1 MHVSAHTDIGQQKQT
16 NEDAVVTAQFDEVSL
31 LVVADGMGGHAAG
44 DVASEEATTELEARV
59 SAALTDGRTDYES
72 ILEEAI
78 ESANERVQEH
88 AEADASRSGMGTTVV
103 AAIVDDEQIVIG
115 NVGDSRAYD
124 VDSEVDVDDA
134 LTQIT
139 VDHSFVQELISEG
152 EITPEEATTHP
163 QRHVLTQALGTDG
176 EVDPDFFSPVVK
188 DYLLL
193 CSDGLTEEVSEETIR
208 EVINDA
214 SGIETAT
221 DELVQKANE
230 NGGSDNISVILADV

>member
-124 VDSEVDVDDA
+124 VDSEVDVDDV

-163 QRHVLTQALGTDG
+163 QRHVLTQALGTEG
-176 EVDPDFFSPVVK
+176 EVDPDFFSPVVTG
-188 DYLLL
+188 YLLL

>member
-1 MHVSAHTDIGQQKQT
+1 MHVSARTDVGQHKQT
-16 NEDAVVTAQFDEVSL
+16 NEDAVVTAQFGDVSL

-44 DVASEEATTELEARV
+44 DVASEEATTELEDHV
-59 SAALTDGRTDYES
+59 SAAITDGRTDYEA

-78 ESANERVQEH
+78 ESANERVRER

-103 AAIVDDEQIVIG
+103 AAIVGDEQLVIG

-124 VDSEVDVDDA
+124 IADA

-139 VDHSFVQELISEG
+139 VDHSIVQELISEG
-152 EITPEEATTHP
+152 EITPEEATAHP
-163 QRHVLTQALGTDG
+163 QRHVLTQALGTEGDV
-176 EVDPDFFSPVVK
+176 EPDFFTPVVEN
-188 DYLLL
+188 YLLL
-193 CSDGLTEEVSEETIR
+193 CSDGLTEEVPEEMIR

-214 SGIETAT
+214 SGIEAAT

>member
-163 QRHVLTQALGTDG
+163 QRHVLTQALGTEG
-176 EVDPDFFSPVVK
+176 EVDPDFFSPVVTG
-188 DYLLL
+188 YLLL

>member
-1 MHVSAHTDIGQQKQT
+1 MHVSAHTDVGQQKQT
-16 NEDAVVTAQFDEVSL
+16 NEDAVVTVEFNDVSL
-31 LVVADGMGGHAAG
+31 LAVADGMGGHAAG
-44 DVASEEATTELEARV
+44 DVASEEATSELKGYI
-59 SAALTDGRTDYES
+59 SAALTDGRTDYEV

-78 ESANERVQEH
+78 KSANERVRER

-103 AAIVDDEQIVIG
+103 AAIVEDGQVVIG
-115 NVGDSRAYD
+115 NVGDSRAY
-124 VDSEVDVDDA
+124 DVDDA

-163 QRHVLTQALGTDG
+163 QRHVLTQALGTEG
-176 EVDPDFFSPVVK
+176 EVEPDFFSPAVM

-193 CSDGLTEEVSEETIR
+193 CSDGLTEEVPEETIC
-208 EVINDA
+208 EVIHDA
-214 SGIETAT
+214 PDIEIAT

>member
-1 MHVSAHTDIGQQKQT
+1 MHVSAHTDVGQQKQT
-16 NEDAVVTAQFDEVSL
+16 NEDAVVTVEFNDVSL
-31 LVVADGMGGHAAG
+31 LAVADGMGGHAAG
-44 DVASEEATTELEARV
+44 DVASEEATSELKGYI
-59 SAALTDGRTDYES
+59 SAALTDGRTDYEV

-78 ESANERVQEH
+78 KSANERVRER

-103 AAIVDDEQIVIG
+103 AAIVEDGQVVIG
-115 NVGDSRAYD
+115 NVGDSRAY
-124 VDSEVDVDDA
+124 DVDDA

-163 QRHVLTQALGTDG
+163 QRHVLTQALGTEG
-176 EVDPDFFSPVVK
+176 EVEPDFFTPVVEN
-188 DYLLL
+188 YLLL
-193 CSDGLTEEVSEETIR
+193 CSDGLTEEVPEEMIR

-214 SGIETAT
+214 SGIEAAT